1 MSASPRCVTVESP
14 ARLHLGFV
22 DLSGDLGRKFGSL
35 GLAIEGLATIVSAT
49 RSDTLTATGLES
61 ARTLGY
67 ARDVLAALHLEPCVA
82 LEVHHAIPAHAGLG
96 SGTQL
101 ALAVASAITTVCDR
115 ERSVPDL
122 AALTGRGARS
132 GIGIGVFASGGFVV
146 DGGRSATT
154 SVPPVLARF
163 DVPASWRVIL
173 VHDEGHEGLSGSA
186 ETAAFRTAPPM
197 RAALAERLCRLTL
210 MGVFPAL
217 AEHDFDTFAASIAR
231 IQEIIGDYFS
241 PFQGGRF
248 TSPDVAAAIAY
259 CRDVHGLQGVG
270 QTSWGPTGFAF
281 APSSA
286 VAAAAVKAATAR
298 YADRPHL
305 RFSVH
310 AARNSGASIQHSIST
325 QQRSNATA

>member
-35 GLAIEGLATIVSAT
+35 GLAIEGLSTIVTAT
-49 RSDTLTATGLES
+49 RAEVLTATGLECS
-61 ARTLGY
+61 RTLRY
-67 ARDVLAALHLEPCVA
+67 AHDVLDSLKLDPCVA
-82 LEVHHAIPAHAGLG
+82 LEVHNAIPAHAGLG

-115 ERSVPDL
+115 ERSVPAL
-122 AALTGRGARS
+122 AELTGRGARS
-132 GIGIGVFASGGFVV
+132 GIGIGVFENGGFVV
-146 DGGRSATT
+146 DGGRSEKT

-163 DVPASWRVIL
+163 DVPPSWRVIL
-173 VHDEGHEGLSGSA
+173 VHDEAHEGLSGAA
-186 ETAAFRTAPPM
+186 ETAAFRNAPPM
-197 RAALAERLCRLTL
+197 HTALAERLCRLTL

-217 AEHDFDTFAASIAR
+217 AESDFETFALSIAQ

-248 TSPDVAAAIAY
+248 TSPDVATAVGY
-259 CRDVHGLQGVG
+259 LRDEHGLRGGG

-281 APSSA
+281 APSA
-286 VAAAAVKAATAR
+286 QIAAAAVKAATAR
-298 YADRPHL
+298 CADRQRL

-310 AARNSGASIQHSIST
+310 AARNAGASVQRT
-325 QQRSNATA
+325 MAAPERSNATA

>member
-35 GLAIEGLATIVSAT
+35 GLAIEGLSTIVTAT
-49 RSDTLTATGLES
+49 RANTLTATGLES
-61 ARTLGY
+61 ARTLRY
-67 ARDVLAALHLEPCVA
+67 AHDVLTSLRLDPCVA
-82 LEVHHAIPAHAGLG
+82 LEVHNAIPAHAGLG

-101 ALAVASAITTVCDR
+101 ALAVAAAITTVCDR
-115 ERSVPDL
+115 EHSVPAL
-122 AALTGRGARS
+122 AELTGRGARS

-146 DGGRSATT
+146 DGGRSENT

-163 DVPASWRVIL
+163 DLPASWRVIL
-173 VHDEGHEGLSGSA
+173 VHDDAHEGLNGAA
-186 ETAAFRTAPPM
+186 ETAAFREAPPM
-197 RAALAERLCRLTL
+197 RTALAERLCRLTL

-217 AEHDFDTFAASIAR
+217 VEHDFDTFAISIAR

-248 TSPDVAAAIAY
+248 TSPEVAAAIGY
-259 CRDVHGLQGVG
+259 LRDAHGLPGVG

-281 APSSA
+281 AASA
-286 VAAAAVKAATAR
+286 PVAAAAVKAATAR

-310 AARNSGASIQHSIST
+310 AARNAGASIQRSMVA
-325 QQRSNATA
+325 QQRSNASG

>member
-35 GLAIEGLATIVSAT
+35 GLAIEGLSTIVTASHA
-49 RSDTLTATGLES
+49 DTLTATGLES
-61 ARTLGY
+61 VRTLAY
-67 ARDVLAALHLEPCVA
+67 ARDVLSALHLEPRIA

-101 ALAVASAITTVCDR
+101 ALAVASAISTVCGF
-115 ERSVPDL
+115 ERSAPEL
-122 AALTGRGARS
+122 ATLTGRGARS
-132 GIGIGVFASGGFVV
+132 GIGIGVFAGGGFVV
-146 DGGRSATT
+146 DGGRADKT

-173 VHDEGHEGLSGSA
+173 VHDEAHEGLSGTA
-186 ETAAFRTAPPM
+186 ETAAFRDAPPM
-197 RAALAERLCRLTL
+197 RPALAERLCRLTL

-217 AEHDFDTFAASIAR
+217 AEHDFDTFATTIAR

-248 TSPDVAAAIAY
+248 TSPGVAEAVGY
-259 CRDVHGLQGVG
+259 LRDEQGLQGVG

-281 APSSA
+281 APSAAIATAA
-286 VAAAAVKAATAR
+286 VQAAASR
-298 YADRPHL
+298 YADRPRL

-310 AARNSGASIQHSIST
+310 AARNAGAKIERSTVT
-325 QQRSNATA
+325 QQRSNASA